1 MRRPSAVLATAC
13 ILASVSL
20 VVGCAG
26 KYPAGKQA
34 GGVRGAAT
42 IEQPR
47 FEHNVEDWRGI
58 GYSLD
63 WIGYPFPAVT
73 APNSVTDLVIAGDA
87 VVAQE
92 KGSLVSLLDARTGQF
107 RWTNQLA
114 TPLTRFVGL
123 AVDSS
128 APADRKASTI
138 VALSEAE
145 AFTLAGSSGGTTG
158 REKLSRVASTR
169 PIMLGNQIVF
179 GSAAGEVVGHRLG
192 LGLKTWGFLANGPQ
206 ATDPVLM
213 GATVGFVTQQ
223 GDVVFLDTFEGRL
236 VGRARV
242 FGSLASNP
250 VSDGE
255 HMYLASVDQSV
266 WSFDTDGS
274 TRWRYRTPRP
284 LRSQPTILTEAPGGS
299 TLFVDVPGDG
309 MTALDAATGQP
320 RWNNTNVGGTVIGV
334 RKGKI
339 VVWEPGTL
347 TLLDPANGALVTEV
361 EVPELARVYVD
372 KAVDG
377 NLYCVTKS
385 NLIVKFAAR

>member
-1 MRRPSAVLATAC
+1 LAV
-13 ILASVSL
+13 
-20 VVGCAG
+20 
-26 KYPAGKQA
+26 
-34 GGVRGAAT
+34 
-42 IEQPR
+42 EQPS
-47 FEHNVEDWRGI
+47 FSHNVEDWRGI

-63 WIGYPFPAVT
+63 WIGYPFPAVS
-73 APNSVTDLVIAGDA
+73 APESVTDLLIAGDS

-92 KGSLVSLLDARTGQF
+92 KGSVVSLLDARTGQF

-123 AVDSS
+123 ATNAQAS
-128 APADRKASTI
+128 ADRRVI

-169 PIMLGNQIVF
+169 PIMLGNQIVY

-192 LGLKTWGFLANGPQ
+192 VGLKTWGFLANGPQ
-206 ATDPVLM
+206 AADPVLI
-213 GATVGFVTQQ
+213 GETAGFVTQE

-236 VGRARV
+236 VGRARI

-255 HMYLASVDQSV
+255 HMFLASVDQSV

-274 TRWRYRTPRP
+274 TRWRYRTPHP
-284 LRSQPTILTEAPGGS
+284 LRSQPTILADAPGGA
-299 TLFVDVPGDG
+299 TLFVDVPEDG
-309 MTALDAATGQP
+309 ITALDAATGQP
-320 RWNNTNVGGTVIGV
+320 RWNNTNAGGTVVGL

-339 VVWEPGTL
+339 VVWEAGTL
-347 TLLDPANGALVTEV
+347 TLLDPANGAVVSEI

-372 KAVDG
+372 KPVDG

-385 NLIVKFAAR
+385 NLVVKFAAR